1 LAHPQTPFI
10 LHSSFFIFNFLIP
23 LTLSSRLPGYSS
35 RLQLVS
41 CSLHLASCIFCL
53 FALSSVHN
61 CLFMKSDYEIAQ
73 ESTIRPITD
82 IAAAMGIPAEMLV
95 PYGHHKAKINITAF
109 DEAKIAASKLV
120 LVTAITPTKAG
131 IGKTTTSIGL
141 ADGLRKLGKRSVLAL
156 REPSLGPCFGMK
168 GGAAGGG
175 YSQVIPME
183 EINLHFTGDFH
194 ALTAANNSLAALID
208 NYRFYN
214 RGKPEGIKTVLLKR
228 CLDVNDRVLR
238 KIVTALDGP
247 NNGIPSETGFVITP
261 ASELMAMLCLAEG
274 LEDLRKRIDEMLL
287 GFTFAGEPFTTRNL
301 GVTGA
306 ITALLKDALQPNLV
320 QTLEGTPAMVHGGP
334 FANIAHGCNSIMA
347 TKTALQFGEY
357 VVTEAGFASDLG
369 AEKFF
374 NIKCRQGKLQPA
386 MSVLVASSQALKL
399 NGGIAEDKM
408 KLPDAAALTRGLQ
421 NLEKHIA
428 ILQSFNQ
435 RVLVV
440 LNKHG
445 FDAQEEIDLLR
456 NWCLTKGVAFAVND
470 GFARGGEGAREMA
483 QAVVDICETPPTPL
497 QHTYDLTDDI
507 ETKMRKIVQKI
518 YGGKDVVLY
527 KKAQEMLKRI
537 KKSGLEH
544 LPVCMA
550 KTQYSFTD
558 DAAVSGLDGDFK
570 IDVDDLVI
578 SRGAG
583 FIVAVC
589 GEMMRMPGLPKIPQA
604 NFIDVVDG
612 KIIGVS

>member
-1 LAHPQTPFI
+1 
-10 LHSSFFIFNFLIP
+10 
-23 LTLSSRLPGYSS
+23 
-35 RLQLVS
+35 
-41 CSLHLASCIFCL
+41 
-53 FALSSVHN
+53 
-61 CLFMKSDYEIAQ
+61 MKSDYEIAREQ
-73 ESTIRPITD
+73 PLRPITA
-82 IAAAMGIPAEMLV
+82 IAVTMGLPEEKLI
-95 PYGHHKAKINITAF
+95 PYGHYKAKIDITEF
-109 DEAKIAASKLV
+109 DEKKIAHSKLI

-141 ADGLRKLGKRSVLAL
+141 ADGLRKLNKKAVLAL

-183 EINLHFTGDFH
+183 DINLHFTGDFH
-194 ALTAANNSLAALID
+194 AITSANNTLAALMD

-274 LEDLRKRIDEMLL
+274 LEDLRIRISDMLL
-287 GFTFAGEPFTTRNL
+287 GFTFAGEPFTTQQL

-306 ITALLKDALQPNLV
+306 ITALLKDAIQPNLV
-320 QTLEGTPAMVHGGP
+320 QTLEGCPAIIHGGP
-334 FANIAHGCNSIMA
+334 FANIAHGCNSVMA
-347 TKTALQFGEY
+347 TKTAMEY
-357 VVTEAGFASDLG
+357 GDYVITEAGFASDLG

-374 NIKCRQGKLQPA
+374 NIKCRKAGLQPA
-386 MSVLVASSQALKL
+386 MSVLVATSQALKL
-399 NGGIAEDKM
+399 SGGITEDKM
-408 KLPDAAALTRGLQ
+408 MLPDTKALSGGLR
-421 NLEKHIA
+421 NMDKHIS
-428 ILQSFNQ
+428 ILQSFQ
-435 RVLVV
+435 QKVLVV
-440 LNKHG
+440 LNRYH
-445 FDAQEEIDLLR
+445 FDTEEEIGFMRD
-456 NWCLTKGVAFAVND
+456 WCRQRGVTFAVND
-470 GFARGGEGAREMA
+470 AFAKGGEGAVEMA
-483 QAVVDICETPPTPL
+483 QAVVDLCNEPSAPL
-497 QHTYDLTDDI
+497 HFTYALTDDV
-507 ETKMRKIVQKI
+507 ETKIHKIVTTI
-518 YGGKDVVLY
+518 YGGKGVVLY
-527 KKAQEMLKRI
+527 KKAQEMI
-537 KKSGLEH
+537 KKIKKLGLEH

-558 DAAVSGLDGDFK
+558 DPAISGLDGDFK

-589 GEMMRMPGLPKIPQA
+589 GEMMRMPGLPKVPQA
-604 NFIDVVDG
+604 NFIDVVNG
-612 KIIGVS
+612 RIEGVS

>member
-1 LAHPQTPFI
+1 
-10 LHSSFFIFNFLIP
+10 
-23 LTLSSRLPGYSS
+23 
-35 RLQLVS
+35 
-41 CSLHLASCIFCL
+41 
-53 FALSSVHN
+53 
-61 CLFMKSDYEIAQ
+61 MKSDYEIAQ
-73 ESTIRPITD
+73 DNPIHPITD
-82 IAAAMGIPAEMLV
+82 IANAMGLPQDLLI
-95 PYGHHKAKINITAF
+95 PYGHYKSKINSTIF
-109 DEAKIAASKLV
+109 DEKKIVESKLI

-141 ADGLRKLGKRSVLAL
+141 ADGLRMLNKNAVLAL

-183 EINLHFTGDFH
+183 DINLHFTGDFH
-194 ALTAANNSLAALID
+194 AITSANNTLAALMD

-274 LEDLRKRIDEMLL
+274 LEDLRIRISDMLL
-287 GFTFAGEPFTTRNL
+287 GFTFAGEPFTTQQL

-306 ITALLKDALQPNLV
+306 ITALLKDAILPNLV
-320 QTLEGTPAMVHGGP
+320 QTLEGCPAIVHGGP
-334 FANIAHGCNSIMA
+334 FANIAHGCNSVMA
-347 TKTALQFGEY
+347 TKTAMQYGEY
-357 VVTEAGFASDLG
+357 VITEAGFASDLG

-374 NIKCRQGKLQPA
+374 NIKCRKAGLQPA
-386 MSVLVASSQALKL
+386 MSVLVATSQAIKL
-399 NGGIAEDKM
+399 SGGIAEDKM
-408 KLPDAAALTRGLQ
+408 MLPDPKALANGLR
-421 NLEKHIA
+421 NVAKHIA
-428 ILQSFNQ
+428 ILKSFEQ
-435 RVLVV
+435 KILVV
-440 LNKHG
+440 LNRYH
-445 FDAQEEIDLLR
+445 FDTEEEITFMR
-456 NWCLTKGVAFAVND
+456 NWCTEQGVAFAVND
-470 GFARGGEGAREMA
+470 AFAKGGEGAIEMA
-483 QAVVDICETPPTPL
+483 QAVVNICNEPSAPL
-497 QHTYDLTDDI
+497 HYTYELTDDV
-507 ETKMRKIVQKI
+507 ETKIRKIVKTI

-527 KKAQEMLKRI
+527 KKAQEMI
-537 KKSGLEH
+537 KKIKKLGLEH

-558 DAAVSGLDGDFK
+558 DPAVSGLDGDFN

-583 FIVAVC
+583 FIVVVC

-604 NFIDVVDG
+604 NFIDVVNG
-612 KIIGVS
+612 KITGVS

>member
-1 LAHPQTPFI
+1 
-10 LHSSFFIFNFLIP
+10 
-23 LTLSSRLPGYSS
+23 
-35 RLQLVS
+35 
-41 CSLHLASCIFCL
+41 
-53 FALSSVHN
+53 
-61 CLFMKSDYEIAQ
+61 MKSDYEIAQ
-73 ESTIRPITD
+73 ESPIRPITA
-82 IAAAMGIPAEMLV
+82 IAETMGLPADMLV
-95 PYGHHKAKINITAF
+95 PYGHYKAKININQF
-109 DEAKIAASKLV
+109 DPERIAACKLI
-120 LVTAITPTKAG
+120 LITAITPTKAG

-141 ADGLRKLGKRSVLAL
+141 ADGLRKIGKRAVLAL

-194 ALTAANNSLAALID
+194 AITSANNTLAALID

-214 RGKPEGIKTVLLKR
+214 RGKPEGIKTVLQKR

-274 LEDLRKRIDEMLL
+274 LDDLRQRIDETLL
-287 GFTFAGEPFTTRNL
+287 GFTFAGNPFTTRDL

-306 ITALLKDALQPNLV
+306 ITALMKDALLPNLV
-320 QTLEGTPAMVHGGP
+320 QTLEGTPAMIHGGP

-347 TKTALQFGEY
+347 TKTAMQYGDY

-374 NIKCRQGKLQPA
+374 NIKCRKAGIQPA
-386 MSVLVASSQALKL
+386 MSVLVASLQALKL
-399 NGGIAEDKM
+399 HGGAGEDKM
-408 KLPDAAALTRGLQ
+408 REQNNTALTQGLR
-421 NLEKHIA
+421 NLEKHIS
-428 ILQSFNQ
+428 ILQSFGQ
-435 RVLVV
+435 KVLVA
-440 LNKHG
+440 LNRYG
-445 FDAQEEIDLLR
+445 FDTEEEMALVR
-456 NWCLTKGVAFAVND
+456 HWCTQQGVAFAIND
-470 GFARGGEGAREMA
+470 GFARGGEGAMSMA
-483 QAVVDICETPPTPL
+483 EQVVDICEQPSGSL
-497 QHTYDLTDDI
+497 QHTYDLSDDI

-537 KKSGLEH
+537 KKLGLEH

-558 DAAVSGLDGDFK
+558 NMERSGLDGDFK

-589 GEMMRMPGLPKIPQA
+589 GEMMRMPGLPKTPQA
-604 NFIDVVDG
+604 LHIDVVDG
-612 KIIGVS
+612 KITGVS

>member
-1 LAHPQTPFI
+1 
-10 LHSSFFIFNFLIP
+10 
-23 LTLSSRLPGYSS
+23 
-35 RLQLVS
+35 
-41 CSLHLASCIFCL
+41 
-53 FALSSVHN
+53 
-61 CLFMKSDYEIAQ
+61 MKSDYEIAQ
-73 ESTIRPITD
+73 ETVLKPITYIADRMGLPKD
-82 IAAAMGIPAEMLV
+82 ILI
-95 PYGHHKAKINITAF
+95 PYGHYKAKIQIKKF
-109 DEAKIAASKLV
+109 DEKKIADCKLI

-131 IGKTTTSIGL
+131 IGKTTTSVGL
-141 ADGLRKLGKRSVLAL
+141 TDGLNKLNKKAVLAL

-175 YSQVIPME
+175 YSQVVPME
-183 EINLHFTGDFH
+183 DINLHFNGDFH
-194 ALTAANNSLAALID
+194 AITAANNTLASLLD

-261 ASELMAMLCLAEG
+261 ASELMAVLCLSEG
-274 LEDLRKRIDEMLL
+274 IEDLRRRIDDVLL
-287 GFTFAGEPFTTRNL
+287 GITFAGDPFTTKDL

-306 ITALLKDALQPNLV
+306 ITALLKEAIYPNLV
-320 QTLEGTPAMVHGGP
+320 QTLEGSPAIIHGGP

-347 TKTALQFGEY
+347 TKTAMQFGDY

-374 NIKCRQGKLQPA
+374 NIKCRKAGLQPA
-386 MSVLVASSQALKL
+386 MSVLVATSQALKL
-399 NGGIAEDKM
+399 SGGVKEEAM
-408 KLPDAAALTRGLQ
+408 KLPNMEALEKGLK
-421 NLEKHIA
+421 NMEKHIS
-428 ILQSFNQ
+428 ILKTFGQK
-435 RVLVV
+435 VLVV
-440 LNKHG
+440 LNRHL
-445 FDAQEEIDLLR
+445 FDAKEEIDFMR
-456 NWCLTKGVAFAVND
+456 NWCSSKDAAFAVND
-470 GFARGGEGAREMA
+470 GFAKGGEGAVEMA
-483 QAVVDICETPPTPL
+483 QAVVDICESPSPVL
-497 QHTYDLTDDI
+497 KFTYDLSDDI
-507 ETKMRKIVQKI
+507 ETKIRKIVTKI

-527 KKAQEMLKRI
+527 KKAQDVLKQI
-537 KKSGLEH
+537 KKAGLQH

-558 DAAVSGLDGDFK
+558 NPSVSGLDGNFK
-570 IDVDDLVI
+570 IDVDDMVI

-589 GEMMRMPGLPKIPQA
+589 GEMMRMPGLPKTPQA

-612 KIIGVS
+612 KIIGLS